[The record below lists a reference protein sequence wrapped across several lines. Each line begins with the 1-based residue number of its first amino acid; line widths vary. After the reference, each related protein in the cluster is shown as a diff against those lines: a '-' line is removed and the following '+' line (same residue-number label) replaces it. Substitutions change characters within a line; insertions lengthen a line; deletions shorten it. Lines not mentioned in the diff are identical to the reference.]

1 MSLLPAKV
9 NRGHN
14 SRSEDRHRTQ
24 MSLLPAKVNR
34 GHNSRSEHRHRTQMS
49 LLPAKV
55 NRAITL
61 DLNTDLPTLMIL
73 A

>member
-1 MSLLPAKV
+1 MKECV
-9 NRGHN
+9 
-14 SRSEDRHRTQ
+14 
-24 MSLLPAKVNR
+24 
-34 GHNSRSEHRHRTQMS
+34 HRTQMS